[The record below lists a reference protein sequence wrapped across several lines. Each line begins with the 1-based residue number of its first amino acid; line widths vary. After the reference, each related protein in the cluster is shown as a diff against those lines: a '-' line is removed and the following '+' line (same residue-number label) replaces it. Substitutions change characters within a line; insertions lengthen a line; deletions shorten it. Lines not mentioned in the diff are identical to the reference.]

1 MKYLCAVAAVAAL
14 LAGPANAACPFPS
27 PPHQIPDGR
36 TATAEQMHDGQKT
49 VEDYSAAI
57 TAYVQCLDQE
67 SEDTITKA
75 GDQMSADQKDQ
86 LRRITQQR
94 HLAAIS
100 QRDEINARFTE
111 QLRVFN
117 AKEKDKKGF

>member
-1 MKYLCAVAAVAAL
+1 MKYLCALAAL
-14 LAGPANAACPFPS
+14 AAFLGGPAYAACPFPA

-36 TATAEQMHDGQKT
+36 TATAEQMRDGQKT
-49 VEDYSAAI
+49 VDDYAAAI
-57 TAYVQCLDQE
+57 NAYVQCLDME
-67 SEDTITKA
+67 SEESISKA
-75 GDQMSADQKDQ
+75 GDQMSADQKEQ

-100 QRDEINARFTE
+100 QRDEISARFTE
-111 QLRVFN
+111 QMRVFT